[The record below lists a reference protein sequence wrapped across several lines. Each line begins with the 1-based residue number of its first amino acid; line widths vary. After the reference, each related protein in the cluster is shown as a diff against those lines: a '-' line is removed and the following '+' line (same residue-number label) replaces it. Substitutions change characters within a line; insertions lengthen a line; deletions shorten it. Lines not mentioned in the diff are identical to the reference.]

1 MWEILFA
8 MERCDYRAG
17 DEDPG
22 ATTLVLDLAKPFERV
37 YVSLSSRV
45 WALATHFDSFLEDF
59 ASVVRVLQASEA
71 RPI

>member
-17 DEDPG
+17 DEGPG

-37 YVSLSSRV
+37 YVSLPV
-45 WALATHFDSFLEDF
+45 VCGLERRISILF
-59 ASVVRVLQASEA
+59 WKILRVL
-71 RPI
+71 